1 MEFPNIDPSIH
12 IGPLSLHWYGLMY
25 VIGVG
30 VAWWLGRRRAR
41 VEGSGW
47 TVSEIDDLAF
57 WVAAGVVAGG
67 RIGYTFIYGWEQIRA
82 DPLYIL
88 KVWEGGMSFHG
99 GLIGVLVA
107 MWLYAR
113 KTNRPFFYVVDWI
126 APLVPPGLFTGR
138 IGNFINGELW
148 GKTTDLPWGIIF
160 PTGGPDPRHP
170 TMLYEALLEG
180 IVLFTILWI
189 YSASPHRRVGQV
201 SGVFALVYGLIRVA
215 IEFVRV
221 PDAHIGYL
229 AGGWVTMGMVLSLPM
244 IALGIYLLVRKAPL
258 TSEVS
263 SGVASQA

>member
-1 MEFPNIDPSIH
+1 
-12 IGPLSLHWYGLMY
+12 
-25 VIGVG
+25 
-30 VAWWLGRRRAR
+30 
-41 VEGSGW
+41 
-47 TVSEIDDLAF
+47 
-57 WVAAGVVAGG
+57 
-67 RIGYTFIYGWEQIRA
+67 
-82 DPLYIL
+82 
-88 KVWEGGMSFHG
+88 
-99 GLIGVLVA
+99 
-107 MWLYAR
+107 
-113 KTNRPFFYVVDWI
+113 
-126 APLVPPGLFTGR
+126 
-138 IGNFINGELW
+138 
-148 GKTTDLPWGIIF
+148 
-160 PTGGPDPRHP
+160 
-170 TMLYEALLEG
+170 MLYEALLEG

>member
-1 MEFPNIDPSIH
+1 M
-12 IGPLSLHWYGLMY
+12 
-25 VIGVG
+25 
-30 VAWWLGRRRAR
+30 
-41 VEGSGW
+41 
-47 TVSEIDDLAF
+47 
-57 WVAAGVVAGG
+57 
-67 RIGYTFIYGWEQIRA
+67 GYTFIYGWEQIRA

-201 SGVFALVYGLIRVA
+201 SGVFALVYGLI
-215 IEFVRV
+215 
-221 PDAHIGYL
+221 L
-229 AGGWVTMGMVLSLPM
+229 VL
-244 IALGIYLLVRKAPL
+244 
-258 TSEVS
+258 
-263 SGVASQA
+263 